1 MNFSKNQNIFL
12 SNAVGERISGHQ
24 QIWEADAQANDPW
37 LVGSGDWHW
46 AWLQLKCKPWNAK
59 AGSDSQSPSTAAP
72 ECKGNQVL
80 ALRGLQGH
88 SPAGKIKSGAICTT
102 GRAQE
107 GEF

>member
-12 SNAVGERISGHQ
+12 SNAVGTEPGCS
-24 QIWEADAQANDPW
+24 W
-37 LVGSGDWHW
+37 
-46 AWLQLKCKPWNAK
+46 KCKPWNAK
-59 AGSDSQSPSTAAP
+59 AGRDSQSPSTATP

-80 ALRGLQGH
+80 ALRSLQGH